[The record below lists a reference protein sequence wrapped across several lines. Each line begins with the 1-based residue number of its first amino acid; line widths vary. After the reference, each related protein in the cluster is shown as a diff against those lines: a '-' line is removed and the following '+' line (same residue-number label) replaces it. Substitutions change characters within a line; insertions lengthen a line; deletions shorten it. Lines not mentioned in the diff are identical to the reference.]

1 MTIDEAI
8 KEQKIFISYTTN
20 RLTAKRIE
28 AIRIG
33 IEALKFHKYM
43 REKIGKGYTVL
54 LPGETES

>member
-1 MTIDEAI
+1 MKLDEAI
-8 KEQKIFISYTTN
+8 E
-20 RLTAKRIE
+20 RLEVFEKDVSEGAPE
-28 AIRIG
+28 LLDDAINLG